1 MILGSDDDEYFF
13 LNKANKIIID
23 DKDFTVEDVWKNDED
38 GGGYRIDL
46 VTEKYFNEES
56 KLVNLYINDVKYSA
70 IKCKENMNL
79 KKIKNWEELI
89 KILCFF

>member
-23 DKDFTVEDVWKNDED
+23 DKGFTIEDVWKNDED

-79 KKIKNWEELI
+79 KKIKKLGGINKNSL
-89 KILCFF
+89 FF